1 VLRKPLPLMMIVVAL
16 LCASVGCQ
24 PEEKITRRIT
34 PRLND
39 MKRLVAAIVLPENNQ
54 KEEKTWFFKLVGQES
69 QIEPLAQPFEDFL
82 KTIRFETPEAP
93 SWTLPQGWS
102 DEKSKDNNLRY
113 ATIYTGPKGTA
124 LEITVFGLQGEKAA
138 SVPDNVVRW
147 REKDLGLKNIFTPR
161 DLEDF
166 YRLEEVGKR
175 SAVIVDMVGPGPR
188 REQPREFPREA
199 PAGAIKPPA
208 PPFEY
213 KIPDG
218 WKETPPA
225 VEFSILAFQAGDMDG
240 KVEINVSIAGG
251 SLVANVNRWRGM
263 FKLTAMTQDQVN
275 GLPEVV
281 IGNAKGKLVDITGAD
296 APPQRNRI
304 VVAVLV
310 RPNDSVFFKM
320 TGPSESV
327 GRQKP
332 ALEAFLKSIQFGG

>member
-1 VLRKPLPLMMIVVAL
+1 MTILVAL
-16 LCASVGCQ
+16 FCASAGCQ
-24 PEEKITRRIT
+24 PEERITRRIT

-82 KTIRFETPEAP
+82 KTVRFDTPDVPVWA
-93 SWTLPQGWS
+93 LPNGWN

-147 REKDLGLKNIFTPR
+147 REKDLGLKNKIGGYTILSPR

-166 YRLEEVGKR
+166 YRFEEVGKR

-188 REQPREFPREA
+188 GEQPREFPREM

-208 PPFEY
+208 PPFQY
-213 KIPDG
+213 KVPDG

-225 VEFSILAFQAGDMDG
+225 VEFSILAFQAGDKDG
-240 KVEINVSIAGG
+240 KVDINVSVAGG

-263 FKLTAMTQDQVN
+263 FKLASMTPDQVN
-275 GLPEVV
+275 SLPEVV

-310 RPNDSVFFKM
+310 RPNDSMFFKM
-320 TGPSESV
+320 TGPNEPV
-327 GRQKP
+327 DRQIP